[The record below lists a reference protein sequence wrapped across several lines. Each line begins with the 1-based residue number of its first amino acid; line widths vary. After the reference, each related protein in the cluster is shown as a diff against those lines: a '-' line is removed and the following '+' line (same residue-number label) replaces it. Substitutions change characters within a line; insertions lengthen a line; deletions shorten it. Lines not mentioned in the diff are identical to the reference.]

1 MSPCSLCTSHSR
13 ADSLSASSTL
23 FCSRTF
29 PFVTVLTCSPT
40 PPHGTGSRAR
50 SPPDSSFA
58 SVPSPPLPSAA
69 APRTTRLRRRPYFL
83 ACASLTGVRSRARAR
98 LPTSS
103 AMSPAH
109 AQRRLLNTRAPYLRA
124 ARRRTTSRPR
134 PTRKAEVL
142 VTSRR
147 RTSGAKSGAQGT
159 KGEHSSYVS
168 QNDGMVQ
175 GIICVDPKDQ
185 SETEFESP
193 YTKIKQPSTSTLSL
207 PEHDNL
213 PLYCAPVIL

>member
-13 ADSLSASSTL
+13 AASLSASSTL
-23 FCSRTF
+23 ICSRMF
-29 PFVTVLTCSPT
+29 PFVTVLACSLT

-50 SPPDSSFA
+50 SPPDSSSA

-69 APRTTRLRRRPYFL
+69 APRTTRLRRRPYSL
-83 ACASLTGVRSRARAR
+83 ACASLTGVRARARAR

-124 ARRRTTSRPR
+124 ERRTTSRPR
-134 PTRKAEVL
+134 PTRKAAVL

-147 RTSGAKSGAQGT
+147 RTRGAKSGAQGT
-159 KGEHSSYVS
+159 KGGA
-168 QNDGMVQ
+168 Q
-175 GIICVDPKDQ
+175 
-185 SETEFESP
+185 
-193 YTKIKQPSTSTLSL
+193 
-207 PEHDNL
+207 
-213 PLYCAPVIL
+213 